1 MKQIVRLTESDMRRI
16 INEVINEILPISTI
30 NTILKPV
37 MIKEGVMYSYP
48 KQQVLRHIRDTFSL
62 APNLRQ
68 FNRNWRNYNGIA
80 LSKSASNNCRV
91 ILVYVPKT
99 SKVYKA
105 VINSMTNL
113 CGWILA
119 NETDISTII
128 KGYVLLQFEPKSE
141 NDVTDEVL
149 KKQVIYHECPNSR
162 IMKIKQMGLVP
173 KDSTWD
179 NFQHKGRI
187 YFWLDF
193 PKHKLNQTMQGNKN
207 VYGSATSIL
216 KVNVN
221 TLGGKVK
228 FYFDP
233 RVPNAVYTMQNI
245 PPQALS

>member
-1 MKQIVRLTESDMRRI
+1 MKQVVRLTESDIHRMI
-16 INEVINEILPISTI
+16 EKIINEILPITTV
-30 NTILKPV
+30 NTITKPV
-37 MIKEGVMYSYP
+37 IIKEGVMYSYP
-48 KQQVLRHIRDTFSL
+48 KQQVLKHIRDTFSL

-80 LSKSASNNCRV
+80 LSKTASNNCKV
-91 ILVYVPKT
+91 ILVYVPKE
-99 SKVYKA
+99 SRVYNA
-105 VINSMTNL
+105 VIQSMTTI

-119 NETDISTII
+119 NETDISTTLR
-128 KGYVLLQFEPKSE
+128 GYVLLQFETKSE

-149 KKQVIYHECPNSR
+149 KRQFIYHECYDSR
-162 IMKIKQMGLVP
+162 IEKIRQMGLVP

-179 NFQHKGRI
+179 TFQHQGRI

-193 PKHKLNQTMQGNKN
+193 PKHKLKQSMQGNKN
-207 VYGSATSIL
+207 VYGNTTSIL

-221 TLGGKVK
+221 ALDGKVK
-228 FYFDP
+228 FYYDP